1 MNNNEN
7 LKSDDLLNLKETILS
22 ISKESA
28 AQEERRSE
36 VILKKSDFLMKYI
49 SAIFV
54 IINAVCIFAVTH
66 TSIKPFFV
74 FAYYIVTGLCLLIST
89 LFTVNAQTLVQANF
103 FPTGQVILKK
113 IQQDFKDSSKPQYTF
128 QKSKVDAIKFYSK
141 YTDSL
146 QETNDKRAKSLK
158 KAYGCFFLGVLGVTI
173 GSFIMIVLIA

>member
-7 LKSDDLLNLKETILS
+7 LKLDDLLNLKETILS

-54 IINAVCIFAVTH
+54 IINAVCIFAITH
-66 TSIKPFFV
+66 TSIKPIFV
-74 FAYYIVTGLCLLIST
+74 FVYYIATGLCLLISMF
-89 LFTVNAQTLVQANF
+89 FTINAQTLVQAKF
-103 FPTGQVILKK
+103 FPTGQDILKT
-113 IQQDFKDSSKPQYTF
+113 IQHNSKDPSNPTYTF
-128 QKSKVDAIKFYSK
+128 QKSKVDAIKYYGK

-146 QETNDKRAKSLK
+146 QKTNDKRAKSLK
-158 KAYGCFFLGVLGVTI
+158 RAYSCFFVGIFCVTI